1 MEDILRGNVPSFGDN
16 DSTTTFDATRKSR
29 MDLSHDASATP
40 PSPKFAP
47 PIQNYPSST
56 SLMEKS
62 PSLRTLALNASTSFD
77 NLNRGWESD
86 AGEVFTIGNGTNNN
100 QTDDM
105 DIEDDNGEVPWHLMS
120 TSEKKQHNAGSS
132 TNTNNN
138 ASKNN
143 PLYTSESETDNENNE
158 TFEEREARELREKA
172 EFIEA
177 IRKARAEEDQVR
189 ERLHQSDQKALQNV
203 KNSAGSGINAGN
215 AGNAGNN
222 TSGNRNEPSS
232 TSIAAKNSST
242 GLGRVFAGEG
252 DMIEEY
258 EIETK
263 RRSALEIMDEARKG
277 KMLREIDHSKVT
289 YLPFR
294 KNLYI
299 VPRAL
304 SKLTEAEVNEK
315 REDLQIKV
323 RGKAC
328 PVPVDTW
335 EQCGLS
341 DRVLQ
346 TVYAL
351 NLKEPFAIQKQ
362 ALPAIMCGRDVI
374 GVAKTG
380 SGKTLAFLLPM
391 LRHILDQPPLLDGE
405 GPIGLIMAPARE
417 LASQIFQEAKK
428 FTKPLGLRVACIYGT
443 LQIVLVLF
451 GAVCLYIA
459 LLLLFCIQHLRGFT
473 PHK

>member
-1 MEDILRGNVPSFGDN
+1 MEDILNGNVPSFH
-16 DSTTTFDATRKSR
+16 DSDSASTNTNMDTSRKSR
-29 MDLSHDASATP
+29 GDLLQDASATP

-86 AGEVFTIGNGTNNN
+86 AGEVFTIGNGGSNNPL
-100 QTDDM
+100 DEM
-105 DIEDDNGEVPWHLMS
+105 DIEDDSGEVPWQLM
-120 TSEKKQHNAGSS
+120 TPSEQKQHNAGSS
-132 TNTNNN
+132 TNTNN
-138 ASKNN
+138 SKT
-143 PLYTSESETDNENNE
+143 PLYTSESETDNDPNE
-158 TFEEREARELREKA
+158 SFEEREARELREKA

-189 ERLHQSDQKALQNV
+189 ERLYQSDQKASQNS
-203 KNSAGSGINAGN
+203 KNNASSGTNASSTGN
-215 AGNAGNN
+215 VAS
-222 TSGNRNEPSS
+222 SGNKNEPSS

-428 FTKPLGLRVACIYGT
+428 FTKPLGLRVACIYGKFEFCNRVF
-443 LQIVLVLF
+443 LCVLSYMFV
-451 GAVCLYIA
+451 
-459 LLLLFCIQHLRGFT
+459 
-473 PHK
+473 

>member
-1 MEDILRGNVPSFGDN
+1 MEDILNGNVPSLH
-16 DSTTTFDATRKSR
+16 DSDSHSTNTNMDTTRKSR
-29 MDLSHDASATP
+29 GDLLQDASSTP

-86 AGEVFTIGNGTNNN
+86 AGEVFTIGNGSNNN
-100 QTDDM
+100 QLDEM
-105 DIEDDNGEVPWHLMS
+105 DIEDDNGEAPWHLM
-120 TSEKKQHNAGSS
+120 TSSEQKQQHSGSS
-132 TNTNNN
+132 TNTNNT
-138 ASKNN
+138 KNN
-143 PLYTSESETDNENNE
+143 PLYTSESETDNDPNE
-158 TFEEREARELREKA
+158 SFEEREARELLEKA

-189 ERLHQSDQKALQNV
+189 ERLYQSGQKALQNS
-203 KNSAGSGINAGN
+203 K
-215 AGNAGNN
+215 NN
-222 TSGNRNEPSS
+222 TSSGTSTTSTGNVGSNSIKNEPSS

-335 EQCGLS
+335 EQCCRRS
-341 DRVLQ
+341 MR
-346 TVYAL
+346 
-351 NLKEPFAIQKQ
+351 
-362 ALPAIMCGRDVI
+362 
-374 GVAKTG
+374 
-380 SGKTLAFLLPM
+380 
-391 LRHILDQPPLLDGE
+391 
-405 GPIGLIMAPARE
+405 
-417 LASQIFQEAKK
+417 
-428 FTKPLGLRVACIYGT
+428 
-443 LQIVLVLF
+443 
-451 GAVCLYIA
+451 
-459 LLLLFCIQHLRGFT
+459 
-473 PHK
+473 